1 LRLKNFQRFDTM
13 QLLKKIPVDLIDVSP
28 WQGRLLDMSVEP
40 QGDTSPAEAEALEQ
54 LMQSIEINGLMQP
67 ITVREIDGRYELVD
81 GHRRLLAHLR
91 LGLPEIPALVSHYTD
106 KQAQAL
112 TVIANLQRKN
122 LNTIE
127 RALAF
132 EKILSNGLFADRK
145 ELSQAI
151 GKDETYVN
159 DLLNT
164 LSMAP
169 RVVEHLAKTNAV
181 RDARLL
187 RMIRRAAPLH
197 KPEGEQ
203 RQWELYML
211 VVNQN
216 MNRSQLADHL
226 KKDKPKQPAQ
236 WNIKF
241 RQRQVDITLK
251 TGKLTPERIE
261 KIQELLAKKLE
272 DLLEELS

>member
-1 LRLKNFQRFDTM
+1 MKNFQRFDTM

>member
-1 LRLKNFQRFDTM
+1 LKNFQRFDTM

>member
-1 LRLKNFQRFDTM
+1 MRLKNFQRFDTM

>member
-1 LRLKNFQRFDTM
+1 
-13 QLLKKIPVDLIDVSP
+13 
-28 WQGRLLDMSVEP
+28 MSVEP

>member
-1 LRLKNFQRFDTM
+1 M

-261 KIQELLAKKLE
+261 KIQELLAKKFE